1 MLFNRKE
8 CPMKSIFKLLIILVI
23 CLAGIGFYRGW
34 FSFSN
39 TGSNEQKEEINVSVD
54 KGKIREDV
62 RKAKNKVGEE
72 VKEVVG
78 KVKEK
83 EGK

>member
-1 MLFNRKE
+1 MLLNEKE
-8 CPMKSIFKLLIILVI
+8 IPMKSIFKLLIVLVI
-23 CLAGIGFYRGW
+23 CLVGVGIWRGW
-34 FSFSN
+34 FSFSR
-39 TGSNEQKEEINVSVD
+39 TGDTEQESANVSVD

-62 RKAKNKVGEE
+62 QQAKTKVREE
-72 VKEVVG
+72 VKEAVD

>member
-1 MLFNRKE
+1 
-8 CPMKSIFKLLIILVI
+8 MKSIFKLLIVLVI
-23 CLAGIGFYRGW
+23 CLVGIGIWRGW

-39 TGSNEQKEEINVSVD
+39 TSGTEQDEINVSVD

-62 RKAKNKVGEE
+62 QQAKTKVREE
-72 VKEVVG
+72 VKEAVD

>member
-1 MLFNRKE
+1 MPGNGKE
-8 CPMKSIFKLLIILVI
+8 FPMKSIFKLLIVLVI
-23 CLAGIGFYRGW
+23 CLVGIGIWRGW
-34 FSFSN
+34 FNFSR
-39 TGSNEQKEEINVSVD
+39 TGNSEQEKVNVSVD

-62 RKAKNKVGEE
+62 QKAKTKVAEE
-72 VKEVVG
+72 VKEAVD

>member
-1 MLFNRKE
+1 
-8 CPMKSIFKLLIILVI
+8 MKSIFKLLIVLVI
-23 CLAGIGFYRGW
+23 CLVGIGIWRGW

-39 TGSNEQKEEINVSVD
+39 TSGDKQKDEINFSVD
-54 KGKIREDV
+54 KGKMKEDV
-62 RKAKNKVGEE
+62 QKAKAKVAEE
-72 VKEVVG
+72 VKEAVD

>member
-1 MLFNRKE
+1 
-8 CPMKSIFKLLIILVI
+8 MKSIFKLLIVLVI
-23 CLAGIGFYRGW
+23 CLVAIGIYRGW
-34 FSFSN
+34 FSYSSTSGDN
-39 TGSNEQKEEINVSVD
+39 QKDEINVSVD

-62 RKAKNKVGEE
+62 QKAKTKVAEE
-72 VKEVVG
+72 VKEAVE

>member
-1 MLFNRKE
+1 
-8 CPMKSIFKLLIILVI
+8 MKSIFKLLVVLAI
-23 CLAGIGFYRGW
+23 CLVGIGIWRGW

-39 TGSNEQKEEINVSVD
+39 TSGDNQKDEINISVD
-54 KGKIREDV
+54 KGKMKEDV
-62 RKAKNKVGEE
+62 QKAKAKVAEE
-72 VKEVVG
+72 VKEAVE